1 MLNTPK
7 TSVNLYLD
15 YPKHIYYETVIR
27 PDKDTPNSI
36 IVPMFQRLYPLHLY
50 SHSTPN
56 PEFVHMRDGA
66 TLDPDKTFAQNGIT
80 NNDGTPE
87 IRIRLKIHRLLKQSS
102 MK

>member
-15 YPKHIYYETVIR
+15 YPKHIYC
-27 PDKDTPNSI
+27 
-36 IVPMFQRLYPLHLY
+36 
-50 SHSTPN
+50 
-56 PEFVHMRDGA
+56 
-66 TLDPDKTFAQNGIT
+66 IT